1 MSKSGVTFHCHH
13 GVLFEYCYDYDERV
27 RYIKKH
33 KPKDEQ
39 ELRLRLFKM
48 IPEDRLSQDGLKAY
62 DKAREA
68 YVKAWEAYDKAREA
82 YRKAREAYDKAQEA
96 YIKKN
101 SKALNELHN
110 ELCPDCPWDGKTI
123 FSKR

>member
-13 GVLFEYCYDYDERV
+13 DILLEYCYDYDERV
-27 RYIKKH
+27 SYIKKH

-48 IPEDRLSQDGLKAY
+48 IPEDRLSQDGLKDYYKVA
-62 DKAREA
+62 EA
-68 YVKAWEAYDKAREA
+68 YNKAQEA